1 LEYNSENFFN
11 QQKHTQDVALYIRTA
26 AFSLISIFTLFFA
39 GCSNAQI
46 YSSKA
51 DIENLD
57 QKIQNVH
64 TSLQRSLSDMGDQH
78 GKEFGTMRLE
88 HDALMAFIATQFE
101 QVRQDNNSTIQL
113 LKEFKRKSQPAK
125 RVVARNDNK
134 VPKYLHEKILLG
146 AVENVRVTPPDL
158 VATARIDSGAKTSSI
173 DARDI
178 EEFERDGEKWVKF
191 NFVNRSNKS
200 VHPIE
205 TKILKHV
212 KIKQSSQD
220 ETSERRI
227 VIQLKLGIGDISE
240 LSEFTLTNREHLKYP
255 LLIGRNILKDMAV
268 VDVSDENLA
277 PLERKTEKKQ

>member
-1 LEYNSENFFN
+1 M
-11 QQKHTQDVALYIRTA
+11 HIRIT
-26 AFSLISIFTLFFA
+26 AFSLILMVTLFFT

-57 QKIQNVH
+57 KKIQSVH
-64 TSLQRSLSDMGDQH
+64 TSLQRSLSDIEDQH
-78 GKEFGTMRLE
+78 KKEFETVRLE
-88 HDALMAFIATQFE
+88 HDALMALMATQFE
-101 QVRQDNNSTIQL
+101 EMRQDNNNTMQL
-113 LKEFKRKSQPAK
+113 LKEFKHKSQPAK
-125 RVVARNDNK
+125 RVVTRKNNK

-146 AVENVRVTPPDL
+146 AVENVRLTPPGL
-158 VATARIDSGAKTSSI
+158 VAPARIDSGAETSSI

-191 NFVNRSNKS
+191 NFVDRSNKS

-205 TKILKHV
+205 TKVLKHV

-220 ETSERRI
+220 EMSERRI
-227 VIQLKLGIGDISE
+227 VVQLKLGIGDVSE
-240 LSEFTLTNREHLKYP
+240 LSEFTLTNREHLKFP
-255 LLIGRNILKDMAV
+255 LLIGRNILKDIAL

-277 PLERKTEKKQ
+277 PLKPKTEKKQ